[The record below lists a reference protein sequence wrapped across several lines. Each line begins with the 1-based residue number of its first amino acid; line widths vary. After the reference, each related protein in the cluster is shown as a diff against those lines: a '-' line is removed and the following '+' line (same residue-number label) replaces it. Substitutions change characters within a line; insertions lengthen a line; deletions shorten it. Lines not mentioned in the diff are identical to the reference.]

1 MSSASAKEITAPTTA
16 WVLVAAGPKMLAR
29 RLIGSP
35 SHSRIPST
43 GAYRTSQWLYGVR
56 AAHRRAHDWIRA
68 GIRRRWPQSV
78 DGQDAV
84 VTGHATRRLPL
95 PLLPAFVVDALPQQW
110 WAVGNLHFVF
120 RTGKTWH
127 FCVGRDRR
135 GESVR
140 TIELS
145 GRRLAWGRQPFDYER
160 ARLDAEQLAA
170 RLRAPCC
177 VTGR

>member
-35 SHSRIPST
+35 SHSRIPSA
-43 GAYRTSQWLYGVR
+43 GAYRTSQWLCGVR

-68 GIRRRWPQSV
+68 GTRRRWPQI
-78 DGQDAV
+78 
-84 VTGHATRRLPL
+84 
-95 PLLPAFVVDALPQQW
+95 
-110 WAVGNLHFVF
+110 VGP
-120 RTGKTWH
+120 
-127 FCVGRDRR
+127 
-135 GESVR
+135 EA
-140 TIELS
+140 
-145 GRRLAWGRQPFDYER
+145 LAWGRQPFDYER

-177 VTGR
+177 VAGRCPL